1 MASASV
7 HVMNLPKDQYEAHT
21 LPMQSHINVGFG
33 SDVTIAE
40 LAQTVGKVVG
50 FDGQITFDVTKP
62 DGAPRKLMDSAR
74 LQSLGWTAKVD
85 LEAGLKIAYRDFVS
99 KL

>member
-1 MASASV
+1 
-7 HVMNLPKDQYEAHT
+7 
-21 LPMQSHINVGFG
+21 MQSHINVGFG

-40 LAQTVGKVVG
+40 LAKTVGKAVG
-50 FDGQITFDVTKP
+50 YTGNIVFDATKP

-74 LQSLGWTAKVD
+74 LHSLGWTAQVD
-85 LEAGLKIAYRDFVS
+85 LESGLKIAYQDFMT